1 MRIDNRPFYSVH
13 YLQPASLTAGH
24 VNGAARAPITKDT
37 AYLDLSSD
45 PLRHDA
51 AARSAQ
57 DALALIRSA
66 DSSLAEIESLIT
78 RMRALTLYAASDT
91 STYEDRLAVQRE
103 LDGYA
108 DDVSRIATTTKFNG
122 RSLLD
127 GTAAAVWSSD
137 RLTTRALI
145 NGAIRRAGGSSA
157 QGNYRI
163 TVDLIAP
170 GVAETQQAG
179 AFRIRIPAGGTEGP
193 GGGGGVDPKPPTGDV
208 MAYNMPVGD
217 FTLSV
222 FESKDIG
229 STFGNLPRVR
239 VVYSAGAYYLYGVS
253 EGAYAYGMSGVVTE
267 WYGANGYNNRRTL
280 FSDSVAFDTLAHEG
294 ANMNVSLYFKAE
306 EIDVAANTVTFD
318 VQARG
323 LDEWGKTV
331 DYDGMKLVATT
342 NGLDAQTELW
352 DIGLLAG
359 RGAFALGAGGAANYS
374 VGDSFTVSMAAPG
387 EDLEGILIRGDLDM
401 SHPDSWNYPE
411 FWNNSQNRVLGS
423 VFAIRPEAAQHSLVH
438 FRAFYLNSETGQVY
452 DGDLV
457 VQFRSNMLDGAD
469 DGEIWMDWEGMLIHL
484 DDYDHKIIAHFRSE
498 NIPEP
503 EPTPDIDEGTFDDIV
518 LTDDTLLTVSF
529 GSGEQTQIR
538 IYKSDTVGEI
548 ARKLDDAVRL
558 LLESKGYDPEGFGQ
572 RFVEFIR
579 DHRYDEVELEDGS
592 KVLYGYFSFSTPLP
606 GEDGRIIVAGPD
618 EFMHNFDLTVLRAA
632 EESRFELSVRDAHT
646 GATHAS
652 GVRITGSTA
661 IGLLHDNVDV
671 RFDPLADT
679 IVTWNADI
687 EGYVLSKADGKHITT
702 VHLAD
707 RTTALATGEP
717 TGLDMKYNIGDVTAE
732 SLGVRGLIVTTRR
745 EAARALA
752 KLDAALAK
760 VETLRA
766 RLEAADSRMS
776 FETTRAMSSLPAR
789 GERLDAGGAELML
802 ALMRH
807 SIIARA
813 DTAVSAA
820 ANQDRTRIAALAA
833 LSASRAA

>member
-193 GGGGGVDPKPPTGDV
+193 GGPGVDPGLQPGEIA
-208 MAYNMPVGD
+208 AYNMPVGD
-217 FTLSV
+217 FTLNV
-222 FESKDIG
+222 FESADVGIV
-229 STFGNLPRVR
+229 FGTLPRVR
-239 VVYSAGAYYLYGVS
+239 AIHSSGAYWMTDADGYD
-253 EGAYAYGMSGVVTE
+253 SGDVTE
-267 WYGANGYNNRRTL
+267 YFGADNRYIFRAGYI
-280 FSDSVAFDTLAHEG
+280 DSLAHDG
-294 ANMNVSLYFKAE
+294 FNMNVSLYFRVE
-306 EIDVAANTVTFD
+306 DIDIDNNTVTFD
-318 VQARG
+318 VQAHG

-331 DYDGMKLVATT
+331 DYEGMKLVATT
-342 NGLDAQTELW
+342 NGFTDRTEL
-352 DIGLLAG
+352 DKIGLVVG
-359 RGAFALGAGGAANYS
+359 NGEFALGAGGAARFS
-374 VGDSFTVSMAAPG
+374 IGDAYTVSVAAPG
-387 EDLEGILIRGDLDM
+387 KENTGILIKGDLDM

-411 FWNNSQNRVLGS
+411 FWLNANSRLLGAI
-423 VFAIRPEAAQHSLVH
+423 FAIREEAAQSSLVH
-438 FRAFYLNSETGQVY
+438 FRSFYLNSDTGQVY

-457 VQFRSNMLDGAD
+457 VQFGSHMREHGIPIIPIM
-469 DGEIWMDWEGMLIHL
+469 EMWGMMIPLEEYKHL
-484 DDYDHKIIAHFRSE
+484 QIATTRSE

-606 GEDGRIIVAGPD
+606 GADGRIIVAGPD

-652 GVRITGSTA
+652 GVQITGNTA

-679 IVTWNADI
+679 IVTWNDDT
-687 EGYVLSKADGKHITT
+687 ESFVLNKADGKYTT
-702 VHLAD
+702 IVHLAD
-707 RTTALATGEP
+707 RMTAFAVGDP
-717 TGLDMKYNIGDVTAE
+717 SGLDMKYNIGDVTAE
-732 SLGVRGLIVTTRR
+732 SLGVRGLIVTTRM
-745 EAARALA
+745 EAARTLS

-760 VETLRA
+760 VAMLRA

-776 FETTRAMSSLPAR
+776 SAATLAMSGVPAR
-789 GERLDAGGAELML
+789 GERLDSSGAELML
-802 ALMRH
+802 QLMRH

-813 DTAVSAA
+813 DTAVPAA
-820 ANQDRTRIAALAA
+820 ANQKHARIAALAA
-833 LSASRAA
+833 LSSTKAA